1 MTKFLVVN
9 QGECGGHIKIFE
21 IQDKKKVVVAEE
33 EVFAHGHKEIKL
45 EAHQGFTI
53 ELK

>member
-21 IQDKKKVVVAEE
+21 IQDKKKVIVKEDEIFARGFK
-33 EVFAHGHKEIKL
+33 EVKL

>member
-9 QGECGGHIKIFE
+9 QGVCGGHIKVFE
-21 IQDKKKVVVAEE
+21 IQDKKKVVVREDE
-33 EVFAHGHKEIKL
+33 IFAHSHKEVKL